1 LRCALVVR
9 SRKNNRRPTGD
20 FVQRIGP
27 FRHPRGPAFAGAW
40 NLDNIEAVSA
50 VQWLIAKVVVAVE
63 NSESPI
69 ADACLIGGGQRV
81 ANLPIE
87 AADRDGRPWS
97 RSGDNAADLVESQRS

>member
-1 LRCALVVR
+1 MDWTVPPSAR
-9 SRKNNRRPTGD
+9 T
-20 FVQRIGP
+20 
-27 FRHPRGPAFAGAW
+27 AFAGAW
-40 NLDNIEAVSA
+40 NLDNTEAVGA

-97 RSGDNAADLVESQRS
+97 RSGDNAADWWRASGHRG